1 MRGRGLMV
9 GMEFILENTNARK
22 YCERLKDNG
31 ALCKE
36 THKNIIRFAPPLVV
50 TKENIDYLLNKI
62 HTVIG

>member
-1 MRGRGLMV
+1 MIGL
-9 GMEFILENTNARK
+9 EFILEKTNARK

-31 ALCKE
+31 VLCKE